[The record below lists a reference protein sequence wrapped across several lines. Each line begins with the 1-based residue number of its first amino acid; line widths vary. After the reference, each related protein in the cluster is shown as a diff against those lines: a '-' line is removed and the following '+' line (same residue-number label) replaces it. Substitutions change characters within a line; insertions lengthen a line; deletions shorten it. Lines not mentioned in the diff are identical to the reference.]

1 MIVIPFVFVSDP
13 RGWDPAAGRERF
25 AVWDSDCGGG
35 EADPERHGVQ
45 SWPSVHLPAQWQT
58 GKYTCRA
65 LTRSVRETVT
75 RLFSVRLSLL
85 FLLWILQPK
94 KHKAGVMVTHQIG
107 LFGSP
112 WTFHIKCLYRGFVVT
127 LWHDWFFLWVNL
139 TTFVLERIWSADL

>member
-75 RLFSVRLSLL
+75 RLFSVRLSLFIYSL
-85 FLLWILQPK
+85 NFTAQKNTKLAWWWRTRSACLGHREHFILNVYTEISLWRSDMIN
-94 KHKAGVMVTHQIG
+94 VFFYG
-107 LFGSP
+107 L
-112 WTFHIKCLYRGFVVT
+112 I
-127 LWHDWFFLWVNL
+127 
-139 TTFVLERIWSADL
+139 